1 MGWLLILLL
10 LLPQPGASRTVTK
23 KKVTQQAKAASA
35 APSEWPIQSIA
46 VEGVKRY
53 TKQQVVAASGLT
65 VGKPAGKPAFDAAR
79 DRLMATGVFE
89 SAGYRFGP
97 APGEKSYAV
106 TFEVIEVADVYP
118 IEFDRLQAPAQQL
131 LQLLGKSDPLFL
143 DRIPATETV
152 LKRYARLIEDYVA
165 SKGQKE
171 TIIGRLATG
180 DSGALVVLFRPAAS
194 PPSVAEVRFTGNQA
208 LTETALQNAIASIA
222 VGSQFSESRFRQ
234 ILDTTIRP
242 LYEEQGRIRVSF
254 SSIQAEPS
262 KSVNGVRV
270 TVAVAE
276 NDVYKL
282 HGVQITGVGI
292 DVARLQKAAAIKT
305 GDVADFREIGKG
317 LGRIRSRLGRDGYM
331 SPKLDVERQI
341 QDTAKTVDLVIR
353 VEKGP
358 QFMFGTLTVKGL
370 DMHGEAAIRKMWALK
385 PGGPFNVEYPEYFL
399 QRVRDDGIFDNL
411 RKTRAVTEP
420 GEKTKT
426 VNVTL
431 IFN

>member
-23 KKVTQQAKAASA
+23 KKATQAKAAPA

-53 TKQQVVAASGLT
+53 TKQQVVAASGLSA
-65 VGKPAGKPAFDAAR
+65 GQRAGKPEFDAAR

-97 APGEKSYAV
+97 APGGKSYAV
-106 TFEVIEVADVYP
+106 TFEVTEVADVYP

-131 LQLLGKSDPLFL
+131 LQLLGKSDPLFR
-143 DRIPATETV
+143 DQIPATDTV

-282 HGVQITGVGI
+282 HDVQITGVGI

-305 GDVADFREIGKG
+305 GDVADFKEIGKG

-331 SPKLDVERQI
+331 SPKLDVERRI
-341 QDTAKTVDLVIR
+341 QDAAKTVDLVVH

-385 PGGPFNVEYPEYFL
+385 SGGPFNVEYPEYFL
-399 QRVRDDGIFDNL
+399 QRVREDGIFDNL

-420 GEKTKT
+420 DEKTKT